1 MLYSLRWGINSIMSF
16 KISEEKIS
24 KLKTSIERF
33 SKTSLISS
41 EANTKKRIIEP
52 LIEMLNWDFES
63 DEVRLEHPVQIGSR
77 TSKVDYALVLEG
89 KPVVFIEAKSFDTEL
104 AEDESNQIISYGR
117 VDDVRWAA
125 LTNGRVIKVFDT
137 KAGKTEKKC
146 IIGEVHFTKLPVNFE
161 ELMLIH
167 RDSILSGEIESA
179 VERLVATRKAIR
191 NLKQKRNQLMEEF
204 QTTLLKITGDVVKQR
219 VQNISSQLANQAI
232 QLFETQIQ
240 PKSKIVLHSP
250 TLLRDEIIN
259 LAPGEVIVCPSKPDG
274 VEFLKKYNAWGF
286 INMSD
291 YRRPKYFAL
300 YVGSPESSV
309 KYFGE
314 IESITKPI
322 QSKDEL
328 TIIQEEDM
336 DKFET
341 GKRVIHL
348 KLGSLIELRN
358 PIPLKSKRR
367 GLRGPKYSTLEKIKT
382 AQKLSDL

>member
-1 MLYSLRWGINSIMSF
+1 MSF
-16 KISEEKIS
+16 KINEKEMT
-24 KLKTSIERF
+24 KLTTSIERF
-33 SKTSLISS
+33 SKTDLTSS

-52 LIEMLNWDFES
+52 LIELLNWDFKS

-104 AEDESNQIISYGR
+104 ADDESNQIISYGR

-137 KAGKTEKKC
+137 KSGKTEREC
-146 IIGEVHFTKLPVNFE
+146 IIGEVNLTALPVNFE

-167 RDSILSGEIESA
+167 RDSILSGEIEST
-179 VERLVATRKAIR
+179 VERLLATRKAIR
-191 NLKQKRNQLMEEF
+191 NLKQKRSQLVEEF
-204 QTTLLKITGDVVKQR
+204 QTILLKITGDVVKLR

-240 PKSKIVLHSP
+240 PQSKKVLHSP
-250 TLLRDEIIN
+250 TLLRSEITN

-291 YRRPKYFAL
+291 HRRPKYFAL

-328 TIIQEEDM
+328 TTIQEEDM

-348 KLGSLIELRN
+348 KPGSLIELRN

-382 AQKLSDL
+382 AQELSDL

>member
-1 MLYSLRWGINSIMSF
+1 MSF
-16 KISEEKIS
+16 KINEREIT
-24 KLKTSIERF
+24 KLTTSIERF
-33 SKTSLISS
+33 SKTDLTSS

-52 LIEMLNWDFES
+52 LIDMLNWDFES
-63 DEVRLEHPVQIGSR
+63 DEVRLEHPIQIGSR
-77 TSKVDYALVLEG
+77 TSKVDYSLVLEG
-89 KPVVFIEAKSFDTEL
+89 KPVVFIEAKSFDTVLTE
-104 AEDESNQIISYGR
+104 EESNQIISYGR

-125 LTNGRVIKVFDT
+125 LTNGRVMKVFDT
-137 KAGKTEKKC
+137 KAGKTERAC
-146 IIGEVHFTKLPVNFE
+146 IIGEVNLTTLPVNFE

-179 VERLVATRKAIR
+179 VERLLATRKAIR
-191 NLKQKRNQLMEEF
+191 NLKQKRSQLVEEF
-204 QTTLLKITGDVVKQR
+204 QTILLNITGDIVKQR
-219 VQNISSQLANQAI
+219 VQNISSQLANQVI

-250 TLLRDEIIN
+250 TLLRGEITN

-291 YRRPKYFAL
+291 HRRPKYFAL

-309 KYFGE
+309 KYFGV

-328 TIIQEEDM
+328 TTIQEEDM
-336 DKFET
+336 DTFEK

-348 KLGSLIELRN
+348 KPGSLIELGN
-358 PIPLKSKRR
+358 PIPLISKRR
-367 GLRGPKYSTLEKIKT
+367 GLRGTKYSTLEKIKS
-382 AQKLSDL
+382 AKKLSDL